1 VIATDSFAV
10 LGPFS
15 MGVCSSTD
23 NNTPSGIRNQELKKK
38 MKKNETADEQII
50 KLLLLGKL

>member
-1 VIATDSFAV
+1 
-10 LGPFS
+10 